1 MALALWLIAVG
12 VCDLLRANR
21 DATTPRRRALVVAA
35 GLVLLGAS
43 GVSVGLSATW
53 WATVGVGWGLGLTA
67 WVVTSSLA
75 LDQRSRHRSGW
86 RAAAFVSFVVPFTTL
101 LLVGDELQPR
111 QSGSSVPL
119 VAQLGL
125 VTTLVLCGVALLQL
139 STGNLLVRLLLDAVG
154 VPAESNEK
162 TLKGGR
168 LLGPMERLFILV
180 LAVAGELTAASV
192 VVAAKGL
199 LRWPELRSKQEQGP
213 SDLSEYFLIGSFA
226 SWLLALCGWLLVRL
240 L

>member
-12 VCDLLRANR
+12 VCDLLRATR

-35 GLVLLGAS
+35 GLVLLGVS
-43 GVSVGLSATW
+43 GVAVGLSGTW
-53 WATVGVGWGLGLTA
+53 WGTVGVGWGLGLTA
-67 WVVTSSLA
+67 WVFTSSLA

-86 RAAAFVSFVVPFTTL
+86 RAAAFVSFVVPFTAL

-111 QSGSSVPL
+111 HTGGSVPL

-154 VPAESNEK
+154 VPAETNEK

-226 SWLLALCGWLLVRL
+226 SWLLALCGWLLVRVL
-240 L
+240 

>member
-1 MALALWLIAVG
+1 MALALWLISVG
-12 VCDLLRANR
+12 VCDLLRATR
-21 DATTPRRRALVVAA
+21 DATTPRRRAVVVTA
-35 GLVLLGAS
+35 GLVLLAAS
-43 GVSVGLSATW
+43 GSALGMSARW
-53 WATVGVGWGLGLTA
+53 WTTVGVAWGLGLTA
-67 WVVTSSLA
+67 WVLTSSLA
-75 LDQRSRHRSGW
+75 LDQRSAQRAAW
-86 RAAAFVSFVVPFTTL
+86 RAAAFVSFTIPFTAL

-111 QSGSSVPL
+111 RTESSVPL

-125 VTTLVLCGVALLQL
+125 VHTLVLCGVALLQL

-154 VPAESNEK
+154 VPAETNEK
-162 TLKGGR
+162 DLKGGR

-180 LAVAGELTAASV
+180 LAVAGQLTAASV

-226 SWLLALCGWLLVRL
+226 SWLLALCGWLLVGVL
-240 L
+240 